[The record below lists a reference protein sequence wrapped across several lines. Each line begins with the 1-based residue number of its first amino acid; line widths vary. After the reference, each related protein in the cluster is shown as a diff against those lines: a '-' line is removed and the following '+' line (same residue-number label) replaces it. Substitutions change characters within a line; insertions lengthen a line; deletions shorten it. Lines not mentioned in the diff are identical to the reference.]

1 MQLTNLL
8 SRKTYYVRA
17 YAKTADDIFY
27 GNQISFKTLKGDGP
41 LIPNVYYVSPNG
53 DDTTADGSE
62 ADPFFLVQ
70 KAIDLVEPGDV
81 IIMEGGTYNYTER
94 INIGTAGGPGDEMI
108 QLRAEEGKR
117 ALLDFSAM
125 PVDGALQGIRLTGS
139 YWHIYGLDIKG
150 AGDNGMLIERN
161 KPTGGKFGDIEALT
175 DQAHDNVIEFC
186 SFFENRDTGLQI
198 GRAHV

>member
-1 MQLTNLL
+1 MCSAEL
-8 SRKTYYVRA
+8 
-17 YAKTADDIFY
+17 
-27 GNQISFKTLKGDGP
+27 
-41 LIPNVYYVSPNG
+41 
-53 DDTTADGSE
+53 DGSE

-70 KAIDLVEPGDV
+70 KAIDLVEPGDI
-81 IIMEGGTYNYTER
+81 IIMKEGTYNYTER

-161 KPTGGKFGDIEALT
+161 KPTGGTFDDVKSRDHE
-175 DQAHDNVIEFC
+175 AHDNVIEFC
-186 SFFENRDTGLQI
+186 TFF
-198 GRAHV
+198 